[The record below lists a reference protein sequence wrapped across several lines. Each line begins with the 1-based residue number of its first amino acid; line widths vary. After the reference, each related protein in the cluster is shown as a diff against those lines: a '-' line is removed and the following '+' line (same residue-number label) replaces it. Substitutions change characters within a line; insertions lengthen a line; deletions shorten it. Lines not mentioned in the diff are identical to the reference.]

1 MHFENLQLQNF
12 KNFEEI
18 AFDFCEGINCFV
30 GANGVGKTN
39 LLDALHYLS
48 QTRSAFNTVD
58 NQNIRHGEPYFV
70 IRAGM
75 VVDGKGHR
83 LHLSLKRGEK
93 KVLRFDKQEYEKLRD
108 HIGKVPLVMITPY
121 DTDLIREGSE
131 MRRKFFDGLISQ
143 FDTIYMQDLVRYT
156 QLLKQR
162 NALLKQLGERGARP
176 DRSRFE
182 PYDRE
187 LLSIGRKLHE
197 RRLEMMERYTPLFTN
212 HYQELASGKEH
223 TMLRYHSDLLED
235 DFDDLFLEALPKD
248 IALQRTTMGIHK
260 DDYVAVIDGQALKKF
275 GSQGQQKSFVIAMK
289 LAQFDMLKEQKGLSP
304 VLLLDDIFDK
314 LDDQRI
320 GRLMELVAGNTF
332 GQLFVTDARP
342 ERTLQLFG
350 NLQAPMRVFEI
361 REGEAKELLS

>member
-12 KNFEEI
+12 KNFEAI

-48 QTRSAFNTVD
+48 QTRSAFNPVD
-58 NQNIRHGEPYFV
+58 NQNIRHEQAYFV
-70 IRAGM
+70 IRASLKQAGE
-75 VVDGKGHR
+75 DHQI
-83 LHLSLKRGEK
+83 HLSLKRGEK
-93 KVLRFDKQEYEKLRD
+93 KSLRFDKQEYEKLRD
-108 HIGKVPLVMITPY
+108 HIGVVPLVMITPY

-131 MRRKFFDGLISQ
+131 IRRRFFDGLISQ
-143 FDTIYMQDLVRYT
+143 FDMVYLQDLVRYT
-156 QLLKQR
+156 QVLKHR
-162 NALLKQLGERGARP
+162 NALLKQLGERGGRP

-187 LLSIGRKLHE
+187 LLALG
-197 RRLEMMERYTPLFTN
+197 RRLHNRRVEMMDRYSSLFTE
-212 HYQELASGKEH
+212 HYQELASGKEM
-223 TMLRYHSDLLED
+223 TSLSYHSDLLED
-235 DFDDLFLEALPKD
+235 DFDEQFLAALGKDLALH
-248 IALQRTTMGIHK
+248 RTTMGIHK
-260 DDYVAVIDGQALKKF
+260 DDYVAIIDGQALKKF

-289 LAQFDMLKEQKGLSP
+289 LAQFDLLQKQMGNSP

-320 GRLMELVAGNTF
+320 GRLMELVAGNRF

-361 REGEAKELLS
+361 HEGKAQLLA